1 MTKMAKDSMDK
12 IVSELRNSTNCAEAI
27 DHYNKLGVNISPDVL
42 ERGTTDFDRPYR
54 GEDGFY
60 KVDAYI
66 HQYLPIHYR
75 RNFAVF
81 ENCKFFDSEKPCLFI
96 DFGCGPM
103 TAGLALAKRLGKARA
118 RETVAY
124 WGIDISMRM
133 REKAKQINAYY
144 RLFFDVNF
152 SDSFAKSAAYGRMT
166 VDDFLH
172 DCIVVINFS
181 YVLSDMTLK
190 GDNTVRAIIKQVA
203 NMTDY
208 ATQRDCP
215 VYIIYQNPH
224 VGAAKHDA
232 MHANWEQFR
241 RALSEKFAFKQEH
254 SERCEY
260 GNKRRVFY
268 SKIRL
273 GALTSTVGK

>member
-1 MTKMAKDSMDK
+1 MDK
-12 IVSELRNSTNCAEAI
+12 IVSELRNSANCMEAI
-27 DHYNKLGVNISPDVL
+27 NHYNKLGINIPSAVL
-42 ERGTTDFDRPYR
+42 ERGTTNFDRPYR

-60 KVDAYI
+60 KVEAYI

-103 TAGLALAKRLGKARA
+103 TAGLALAKRIGKESA

-124 WGIDISMRM
+124 WGIDISTRM
-133 REKAKQINAYY
+133 REKAKQINGYY

-166 VDDFLH
+166 VNDFLH
-172 DCIVVINFS
+172 DCIVVVNFS
-181 YVLSDMTLK
+181 YVLSDMTFK
-190 GDNTVRAIIKQVA
+190 GAVRAIVKQVA
-203 NMTDY
+203 KMAEY
-208 ATQRDCP
+208 AIQHNCP

-224 VGAAKHDA
+224 VGTLKHDA
-232 MHANWEQFR
+232 MHANWEKFR
-241 RALSEKFAFKQEH
+241 DELSEMFAFKQEH
-254 SERCEY
+254 SDHCEY

-268 SKIRL
+268 SKIR
-273 GALTSTVGK
+273 VG

>member
-1 MTKMAKDSMDK
+1 MTKDSMDK
-12 IVSELRNSTNCAEAI
+12 IVSELRNSANCIEAV
-27 DHYNKLGVNISPDVL
+27 DYYNKLGVNIPSTVL

-54 GEDGFY
+54 GEDRFY

-66 HQYLPIHYR
+66 HQYLLIHYR

-81 ENCKFFDSEKPCLFI
+81 ENCKFFQPDKPCLFI

-103 TAGLALAKRLGKARA
+103 TAGLALAKRIGKERA

-124 WGIDISMRM
+124 WGIDISARM

-144 RLFFDVNF
+144 RLFFDANF

-181 YVLSDMTLK
+181 YVLSGMTLK
-190 GDNTVRAIIKQVA
+190 GGNAVRAIIEQVTKMA
-203 NMTDY
+203 NY
-208 ATQRDCP
+208 ASQHDCP
-215 VYIIYQNPH
+215 VYIIYQNPN

-232 MHANWEQFR
+232 MHANWEKFR
-241 RALSEKFAFKQEH
+241 RALSENFAFKQEH
-254 SERCEY
+254 SAHCEY

-268 SKIRL
+268 SKIRVGSKL
-273 GALTSTVGK
+273 AATSGE